1 MVNCRKE
8 TVKLLNKTFTE
19 NSYSNLLLD
28 SVLSSKEMTVQEKR
42 FITMLYYGVIEKK
55 ITLDYI
61 ISSYSKKKLSS
72 LDITVLN
79 ILRTGIY
86 QIKYMDSVPDNAA
99 VNECVKLVRGFRLA
113 SASGFVNA
121 VLRNFIR
128 DGADYREPSGASDRI
143 SVRYS
148 VNSDIVNII
157 SESYGSDFAE
167 AFLER
172 CSDKAPVYVR
182 MNNILTDEKTFLKA
196 LGKIKAEKID
206 FVPFCYKLSSG
217 NPKETEAFKK
227 GYFHVQDISSQIAC
241 AVLEPEENETVLDLC
256 SAPGGKTFTIAQ
268 IMNGKGNIKA
278 FDLYEHRAALITE
291 GAKRLSLNNVTA
303 LTGNALEHNP
313 DLEGADRILCDVPCS
328 GLGVIRKK
336 PEIRYK
342 NTEEFRELCDI
353 QYKILENASSY
364 LKSGGVLVYSTCTLN
379 RSENE
384 DIIEKFLREHIDF
397 EGVPFFEEAGKPFGD
412 YKAVLGA
419 EGPDS
424 DGFFISKIRRK

>member
-128 DGADYREPSGASDRI
+128 DGADYREPSGVSDRI
-143 SVRYS
+143 
-148 VNSDIVNII
+148 
-157 SESYGSDFAE
+157 
-167 AFLER
+167 
-172 CSDKAPVYVR
+172 
-182 MNNILTDEKTFLKA
+182 
-196 LGKIKAEKID
+196 
-206 FVPFCYKLSSG
+206 
-217 NPKETEAFKK
+217 
-227 GYFHVQDISSQIAC
+227 
-241 AVLEPEENETVLDLC
+241 
-256 SAPGGKTFTIAQ
+256 
-268 IMNGKGNIKA
+268 
-278 FDLYEHRAALITE
+278 
-291 GAKRLSLNNVTA
+291 
-303 LTGNALEHNP
+303 
-313 DLEGADRILCDVPCS
+313 
-328 GLGVIRKK
+328 
-336 PEIRYK
+336 
-342 NTEEFRELCDI
+342 
-353 QYKILENASSY
+353 
-364 LKSGGVLVYSTCTLN
+364 
-379 RSENE
+379 
-384 DIIEKFLREHIDF
+384 
-397 EGVPFFEEAGKPFGD
+397 
-412 YKAVLGA
+412 
-419 EGPDS
+419 
-424 DGFFISKIRRK
+424 